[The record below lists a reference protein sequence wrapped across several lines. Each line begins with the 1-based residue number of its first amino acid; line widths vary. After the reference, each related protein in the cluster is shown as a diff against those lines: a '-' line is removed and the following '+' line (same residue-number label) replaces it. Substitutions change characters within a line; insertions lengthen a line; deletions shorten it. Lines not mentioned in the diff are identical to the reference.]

1 MPAAPLKPLICLPP
15 LHFEVII
22 KYYRCSGSNMKEIDD
37 TPVPESES
45 EVMVEVDF
53 ADLLNKVAGLMFE
66 IDRLKLRIANLE
78 TQRTPEMENDDPE
91 WFS

>member
-1 MPAAPLKPLICLPP
+1 
-15 LHFEVII
+15 
-22 KYYRCSGSNMKEIDD
+22 MKEIDD